1 MSRKAVEAL
10 LLEDQRRFLG
20 FLVSRLRNVDDAM
33 DVMQDFAARAI
44 ARADDLRDV
53 ASLRGWLSRL
63 LATTL
68 ADHQRK
74 SSRRRQREMSAEV
87 ESETLDIL
95 AEPDT
100 EIDAAICE
108 CIADMTRHMP
118 QEQANLIRRIDLQEE
133 GRAAVAVSLGI
144 SLGTLAVR
152 LHRART
158 RLRDLLMQMCLTC
171 PDHGFLDC
179 GCARARKRAAKT
191 SPAPVKV

>member
-1 MSRKAVEAL
+1 MSRKAVEAV

-33 DVMQDFAARAI
+33 DVMQDFAAMAI
-44 ARADDLRDV
+44 ARADDLRDI

-95 AEPDT
+95 AEPDA

-108 CIADMTRHMP
+108 CIADMIRHMP
-118 QEQANLIRRIDLQEE
+118 RGQAELIRRIDLQEE
-133 GRAAVAVSLGI
+133 GRTAVAVSLGI

-152 LHRART
+152 LHRARA

-179 GCARARKRAAKT
+179 GCARARKRAVET
-191 SPAPVKV
+191 SPALAKV

>member
-1 MSRKAVEAL
+1 MSRKAVEAA

-44 ARADDLRDV
+44 ARADDLRDI

-95 AEPDT
+95 AEPDA
-100 EIDAAICE
+100 EIDAAQDALVDAKVE
-108 CIADMTRHMP
+108 LGLTKEKADAQQQQQPH
-118 QEQANLIRRIDLQEE
+118 LQDSTSK
-133 GRAAVAVSLGI
+133 RLPFYAA
-144 SLGTLAVR
+144 
-152 LHRART
+152 
-158 RLRDLLMQMCLTC
+158 LLFIHT
-171 PDHGFLDC
+171 FLPLPA
-179 GCARARKRAAKT
+179 GWT
-191 SPAPVKV
+191 S